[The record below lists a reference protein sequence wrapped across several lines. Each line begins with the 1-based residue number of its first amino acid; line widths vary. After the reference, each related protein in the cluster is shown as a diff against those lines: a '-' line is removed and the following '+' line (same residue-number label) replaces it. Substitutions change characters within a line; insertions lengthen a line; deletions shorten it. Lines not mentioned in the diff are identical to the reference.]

1 MLYELIGIV
10 RPTSLA
16 EVREIV
22 LAAGQ
27 LVLQQKG
34 VIRGLQNWGEF
45 SLPRAI
51 SVHQMRHTTGYYFA
65 MRFDASVS
73 TQEEVR
79 KMLRLDPR
87 MIRHSSVR
95 LGDGK
100 LGTMSRLGGVDWSKP
115 GVE

>member
-1 MLYELIGIV
+1 MFSPLSSHN
-10 RPTSLA
+10 R
-16 EVREIV
+16 IV

-45 SLPRAI
+45 SLPKAT

-65 MRFDASVS
+65 MRFDASVA
-73 TQEEVR
+73 TQEDVR

-100 LGTMSRLGGVDWSKP
+100 LSTMSRLGGIDWSKP

>member
-10 RPTSLA
+10 RPSSLA

-45 SLPRAI
+45 SLPKAV
-51 SVHQMRHTTGYYFA
+51 SAHQMRHTTGYYFA

-79 KMLRLDPR
+79 KMLRFDPR
-87 MIRHSSVR
+87 MIRHSSVK

-100 LGTMSRLGGVDWSKP
+100 LGTMSRLGGIDWKKSGVD
-115 GVE
+115 